1 LEKERVRRTDREI
14 TDHEEIIGA
23 LGRFRTCTLGISAD
37 GRMRLVPMCYGYSG
51 GCLYFHSALEG
62 EKIDM
67 MRGSPSVVF
76 GMSRIISVVG
86 TDDIH
91 YESVIGEGGVEFL
104 ETVEEKRQGMA
115 ILLKSFSGSTQEV
128 SDRSLEMTCVF
139 RVRITGMTMKR
150 NPACREKP
158 VLETPRLILRGLSKG
173 DEAMLREAADH
184 EPVARGT
191 AGIPSPYTME
201 DAISFVNGRS
211 DDFLGEAGGVFAV
224 VEKETGLIVGCAGI
238 SPSRK
243 GSAEIGYWITP
254 SRWNRG
260 YCTEAVKRLI
270 AFAREVMGMHRVF
283 ALHFPDNPASG
294 RVLEK
299 AGMTREGLLKGYH
312 EKNGEFLDVAV
323 WAVTG

>member
-1 LEKERVRRTDREI
+1 
-14 TDHEEIIGA
+14 
-23 LGRFRTCTLGISAD
+23 
-37 GRMRLVPMCYGYSG
+37 
-51 GCLYFHSALEG
+51 
-62 EKIDM
+62 
-67 MRGSPSVVF
+67 
-76 GMSRIISVVG
+76 
-86 TDDIH
+86 
-91 YESVIGEGGVEFL
+91 
-104 ETVEEKRQGMA
+104 
-115 ILLKSFSGSTQEV
+115 
-128 SDRSLEMTCVF
+128 
-139 RVRITGMTMKR
+139 
-150 NPACREKP
+150 
-158 VLETPRLILRGLSKG
+158 LS
-173 DEAMLREAADH
+173 
-184 EPVARGT
+184 
-191 AGIPSPYTME
+191 
-201 DAISFVNGRS
+201 
-211 DDFLGEAGGVFAV
+211 VFAV

-238 SPSRK
+238 SPNRK